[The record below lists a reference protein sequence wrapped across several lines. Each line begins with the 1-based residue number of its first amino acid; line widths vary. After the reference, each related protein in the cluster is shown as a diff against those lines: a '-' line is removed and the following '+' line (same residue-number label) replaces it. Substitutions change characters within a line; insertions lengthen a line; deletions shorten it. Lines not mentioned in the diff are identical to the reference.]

1 MFLFQCFVT
10 FLDVLMML
18 CIFMVS
24 RTSNKVALKG
34 YAAMIISYIGSI
46 FLIWN

>member
-1 MFLFQCFVT
+1 MFWFRCLVT
-10 FLDVLMML
+10 FLNVLMML

-24 RTSNKVALKG
+24 RTSNKVAMKG
-34 YAAMIISYIGSI
+34 YAVMIISYIGSI